1 MFYNYLIAAE
11 QAPGCRFPWLVS
23 GQINDDERMVVS
35 MIFDIGDTAYIL
47 EDLVNP
53 RAVTVQER
61 TGNMYTVK
69 IENSDTIR
77 VRQTRLFASL
87 EEARRNSIRLE
98 RPLAQERADRL
109 PLDFGLKIWRSGK
122 GVRF

>member
-1 MFYNYLIAAE
+1 
-11 QAPGCRFPWLVS
+11 
-23 GQINDDERMVVS
+23 